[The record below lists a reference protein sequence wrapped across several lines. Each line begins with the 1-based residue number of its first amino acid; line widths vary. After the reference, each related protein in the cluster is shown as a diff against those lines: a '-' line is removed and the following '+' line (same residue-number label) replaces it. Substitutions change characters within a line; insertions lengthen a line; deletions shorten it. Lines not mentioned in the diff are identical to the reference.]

1 MQKSNRNITHGYFTI
16 LNDRGLHCRPSA
28 EIVRCATLFKS
39 NIFLNYRKTR
49 VNAKSLFGILTLAA
63 AKGARIKIEAEGV
76 DAEAAVSSLLDL
88 AEKSFLIAY

>member
-1 MQKSNRNITHGYFTI
+1 MQKSNQNISSGYFTI
-16 LNDRGLHCRPSA
+16 LNDRGLHCRPST

-63 AKGARIKIEAEGV
+63 AKGAKIKIEAEGI
-76 DAEAAVSSLLDL
+76 DAEEAVLSLLDL
-88 AEKSFLIAY
+88 AGQSFKIAY